1 MRVAFI
7 VVVPVTDASLG
18 FKNVAGQLEAGTL
31 RCGTL
36 RLLKRGDA
44 SHHLGRT
51 AVPIP
56 GWPIAAGPPIYLAGS
71 AVERLFWSTTRV
83 YERCRYLCEVVPS
96 TAATPLPAGE
106 RIRVPMFRITAM
118 TSPSVRIET
127 GSADGSLLCIYH
139 DKPTEA
145 DSHTCCHA
153 CPYLRCSWPQRRLVS
168 WWSWSTACA
177 SSKACQPSHCT
188 SSSRTTFSA

>member
-1 MRVAFI
+1 MGVASI

-18 FKNVAGQLEAGTL
+18 FKNAAAQLEAGAL

-56 GWPIAAGPPIYLAGS
+56 GWPTAAGPPIYLAGS
-71 AVERLFWSTTRV
+71 AVERLFWSTARV

-106 RIRVPMFRITAM
+106 RIRVPMFRITAVAD
-118 TSPSVRIET
+118 PSVRIEA
-127 GSADGSLLCIYH
+127 GSADGARLGIRPGGQTTAETDAHRCLSR
-139 DKPTEA
+139 EA
-145 DSHTCCHA
+145 CFRWS
-153 CPYLRCSWPQRRLVS
+153 RPQRRSAS
-168 WWSWSTACA
+168 WWSE
-177 SSKACQPSHCT
+177 
-188 SSSRTTFSA
+188 